1 MLAPGYLWGAQ
12 GVSFYA
18 GHEGRVALLAWKHH
32 LPWLPIAAA
41 AVTVAVMAGVQRPGQ
56 GEVPAG
62 VRAGVPLGGDL
73 IAFWTGARILADDG
87 GATEL
92 YHRPRVLA
100 ELSRAFPER
109 PPLYRLAYPPPVY
122 QATSALL
129 PLGYRWAAALQVV
142 AMALLFGVGALGLA
156 ESSPTLA
163 KRRLAAWAL
172 LAAGPAMVM
181 TTVTGQLSGVWFVLL
196 GGAVLAWSRGHR
208 MGAGLLLG
216 LLCAKP
222 TLAAP
227 VALALLIAGQG
238 WALLGFV
245 LGGGLLLVASLPVG
259 GVGPWV
265 AYLEMMRDTPDL
277 TQRMWLHPAR
287 QFTLRTLLA
296 LPARGSELA
305 APLGWAGVAVGL
317 GLCAAVAP
325 RAWRAARHPSTAMLG
340 LGLALSA
347 ALLAAPHLFDY
358 DLGFHAVGLAAGA
371 VLLLVGEPVR
381 PRLGWVLSI
390 GAYLAPLGYPAARWL
405 GLGVGTLVLLAWVI
419 WLDREVSDII
429 RRRGAETA

>member
-305 APLGWAGVAVGL
+305 APLGWGSRCQRHCSQPLTCSITTWASTRWGWRPARSCCWWVSPCDPGWAGSCRSVPTWRPSATRR
-317 GLCAAVAP
+317 
-325 RAWRAARHPSTAMLG
+325 RAGWAS
-340 LGLALSA
+340 AL
-347 ALLAAPHLFDY
+347 
-358 DLGFHAVGLAAGA
+358 
-371 VLLLVGEPVR
+371 
-381 PRLGWVLSI
+381 
-390 GAYLAPLGYPAARWL
+390 ARWYC
-405 GLGVGTLVLLAWVI
+405 W
-419 WLDREVSDII
+419 
-429 RRRGAETA
+429 RGSSGSTGR

>member
-18 GHEGRVALLAWKHH
+18 GHPGRVALLPWKHH
-32 LPWLPIAAA
+32 LPWLFIAAA
-41 AVTVAVMAGVQRPGQ
+41 AVAVAVMAGVQRPGQ

-62 VRAGVPLGGDL
+62 IRASVPLGGDL

-87 GATEL
+87 GPTEL
-92 YHRPRVLA
+92 YDRPRVLA

-142 AMALLFGVGALGLA
+142 AMALLFGLGALA
-156 ESSPTLA
+156 FTESCPTLA

-172 LAAGPAMVM
+172 LAAGPATVM
-181 TTVTGQLSGVWFVLL
+181 TAVTGQLSGVWFVLL
-196 GGAVLAWSRGHR
+196 GGAVLAWSRGRR
-208 MGAGLLLG
+208 MGAGVLLG

-238 WALLGFV
+238 WALLGFA
-245 LGGGLLLVASLPVG
+245 LGGALLLVASLAVG
-259 GVGPWV
+259 GIGPWW

-296 LPARGSELA
+296 LPARGGGLA
-305 APLGWAGVAVGL
+305 APLGWAGVALGL

-358 DLGFHAVGLAAGA
+358 DLGFHALGLAAGV
-371 VLLLVGEPVR
+371 VLLLVGEPMR
-381 PRLGWVLSI
+381 PRLGWFLSI

-405 GLGVGTLVLLAWVI
+405 GLGAGTLVLLAWVI
-419 WLDREVSDII
+419 WLDREVSEIT